1 MQKVLRNMRKLAAS
15 KIKVEQD
22 YLREM
27 REIKRELVPSK
38 SCEKKTWTIK
48 K

>member
-27 REIKRELVPSK
+27 REIKRLVPSK

-48 K
+48 KN